1 MKKYNI
7 KNLLLSSMVF
17 IALFSSCH
25 DDLLDQRS
33 RDELPSSEFWKNI
46 DDAEYALNGA
56 VADIRYIFSRD
67 YYLDGMGEYLNV
79 SGSYMQGA
87 SSNADPSKALRNG
100 AAYDGFYELNPSGY
114 GGQFSNMY
122 KYCYGGINRCNYV
135 IEGLENMIKK
145 QTSQDNI
152 KKLEEFV
159 GEAKLFRALIYLRLT
174 SMWGDVPYIDQR
186 IYRNSEVATISRTPL
201 AEVKTHMI
209 EDLTDAIA
217 KLPVKSSVSGRM
229 AKPAALALR
238 GKVYLYWASWNKFGW
253 PELAGFTADAG
264 EAQIAYKAAAA
275 DFKSVI
281 EDYGLNLYRAGGA
294 GDSDGLG
301 KAEKLPNYYHLFTP
315 LANGDPEFLLYFN
328 FAGTGSGQSEELVRD
343 FAGRSVEF
351 SQCWINPRAALA
363 NRYQSITT
371 GDFCDTLIA
380 MPATNPA
387 ARTALNSALNPDSYA
402 DRDYRMK
409 ATMMWDFEKCVG
421 ITDKKETGWKPFIY
435 KTSGVAD
442 YDIDGVKYT
451 TYETDRCM
459 TGYVFRKY
467 VRNYAGQGRSEGNF
481 NWPVI
486 RLADVYLMYAE
497 SVNFGNLASEKGNAI
512 EMVNRVRRRGNLP
525 DLKGSKTGSQDDF
538 FAAIDQERIVEL
550 VAEGQRS
557 FDLRRWRKIEDVFCG
572 PGDPDGYV
580 VRDTWGNPTSGYSH
594 SGTFWQNQ
602 TSLGYQRC
610 YIFKI
615 PDSERNK
622 NPNLKQNTPF
632 L

>member
-217 KLPVKSSVSGRM
+217 KLPVKKSESGRM
-229 AKPAALALR
+229 
-238 GKVYLYWASWNKFGW
+238 
-253 PELAGFTADAG
+253 
-264 EAQIAYKAAAA
+264 
-275 DFKSVI
+275 
-281 EDYGLNLYRAGGA
+281 
-294 GDSDGLG
+294 
-301 KAEKLPNYYHLFTP
+301 
-315 LANGDPEFLLYFN
+315 
-328 FAGTGSGQSEELVRD
+328 
-343 FAGRSVEF
+343 
-351 SQCWINPRAALA
+351 
-363 NRYQSITT
+363 
-371 GDFCDTLIA
+371 
-380 MPATNPA
+380 
-387 ARTALNSALNPDSYA
+387 
-402 DRDYRMK
+402 
-409 ATMMWDFEKCVG
+409 
-421 ITDKKETGWKPFIY
+421 
-435 KTSGVAD
+435 
-442 YDIDGVKYT
+442 
-451 TYETDRCM
+451 
-459 TGYVFRKY
+459 
-467 VRNYAGQGRSEGNF
+467 
-481 NWPVI
+481 
-486 RLADVYLMYAE
+486 
-497 SVNFGNLASEKGNAI
+497 
-512 EMVNRVRRRGNLP
+512 
-525 DLKGSKTGSQDDF
+525 
-538 FAAIDQERIVEL
+538 
-550 VAEGQRS
+550 
-557 FDLRRWRKIEDVFCG
+557 
-572 PGDPDGYV
+572 
-580 VRDTWGNPTSGYSH
+580 
-594 SGTFWQNQ
+594 
-602 TSLGYQRC
+602 
-610 YIFKI
+610 
-615 PDSERNK
+615 
-622 NPNLKQNTPF
+622 
-632 L
+632 